1 MKETIVFPGTFDPIT
16 NGHRNLIQR
25 VSHLFEHVIVA
36 VAENPRKNPFF
47 SLSDRVKMAT
57 ELLQPLENVEVCGFK
72 ELLVDFLRAQKVRL
86 IIRGLRVVSD
96 FEYEFQLAF
105 MNRHLEP
112 DIETFFLTPDPHYA
126 FISSRLVREVA
137 ALGGDVSTF
146 VDAKIAHC
154 LKEKFKK

>member
-1 MKETIVFPGTFDPIT
+1 MKETIVFPGTFDPVT
-16 NGHRNLIQR
+16 NGHSNLIQR

-47 SLSDRVKMAT
+47 SLPDRVEMAT
-57 ELLQPLENVEVCGFK
+57 ELLKPLKNVEVCGFK
-72 ELLVDFLRAQKVRL
+72 ELLVDFLRSKKLRL

-96 FEYEFQLAF
+96 FEYEFQLAN

-112 DIETFFLTPDPHYA
+112 EIETFFLTPDPQYA
-126 FISSRLVREVA
+126 FVSSRLVREVV

-146 VDAKIAHC
+146 VDPKIASR
-154 LKEKFKK
+154 LREKF